1 MVALAVEPLKVK
13 RCKRWDDEEGAERH
27 EAREELKRRDAKRRR
42 ERDNKRRE
50 REFGY

>member
-1 MVALAVEPLKVK
+1 MERQKVK
-13 RCKRWDDEEGAERH
+13 HCKRWSDEEGAERH
-27 EAREELKRRDAKRRR
+27 GEREERKRRDAKRRR